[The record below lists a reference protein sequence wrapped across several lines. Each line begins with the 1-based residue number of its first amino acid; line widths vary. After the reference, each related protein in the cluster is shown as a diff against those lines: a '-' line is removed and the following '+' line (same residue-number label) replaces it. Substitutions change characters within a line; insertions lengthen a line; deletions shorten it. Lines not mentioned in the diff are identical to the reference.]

1 MAGARVEVEQLATG
15 YEPGRVILDGLSLTV
30 APGEMVALV
39 GANGAGKTTL
49 LRSLIG
55 LTPPVA
61 GRVAVDGTE
70 VGSAGRRELQALR
83 RRTGVVFQRLGLA
96 TRLPAFANVLHGAMG
111 RSGPRGWWPAAAP
124 QQLRDEAMACLAR
137 VGLDEHATTR
147 VDRLSGG
154 QRQRVAIARMLM
166 QRPTLVLADEP
177 VASLDPA
184 GGVAIMALL
193 REVAAEQAM
202 TVVVTLHQL
211 DFARRFADRV
221 VGLRGGRV
229 ELDQPAS
236 CCEASTLDEL
246 YAAAR

>member
-1 MAGARVEVEQLATG
+1 MAGARVEVEELATG
-15 YEPGRVILDGLSLTV
+15 YEPGRVILEGLSLAV

-49 LRSLIG
+49 LRSLVG

-61 GRVAVDGTE
+61 GRVVVDGTD

-83 RRTGVVFQRLGLA
+83 RHTGVVFQRLGLA

-111 RSGPRGWWPAAAP
+111 RSGPRGWWPATAP
-124 QQLRDEAMACLAR
+124 QPLRDEAMACLAR
-137 VGLDEHATTR
+137 VGLDERATTR
-147 VDRLSGG
+147 VDQLSGG

-211 DFARRFADRV
+211 EFARRFADRV
-221 VGLRGGRV
+221 VGLRSGRV

-246 YAAAR
+246 YATAR